1 LPWAEEGEVEVEV
14 VPEVVFDGDGQPVE
28 GLEELL
34 ARERLQLNL
43 ERELVHALD
52 SACPPPTQ
60 HHQDQRWRR

>member
-1 LPWAEEGEVEVEV
+1 M
-14 VPEVVFDGDGQPVE
+14 PEVVFDGDGQPVE

-52 SACPPPTQ
+52 SACPPPT
-60 HHQDQRWRR
+60 HNTANDQKRWRR